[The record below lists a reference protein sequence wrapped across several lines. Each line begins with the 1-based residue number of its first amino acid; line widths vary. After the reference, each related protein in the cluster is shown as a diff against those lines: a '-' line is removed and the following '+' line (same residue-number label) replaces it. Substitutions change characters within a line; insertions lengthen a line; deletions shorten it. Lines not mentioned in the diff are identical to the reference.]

1 MSSCRRLPSAA
12 IEAEAEAAVGVGEAE
27 VGGAEGVGAGT
38 AARERGQSGAC
49 AWRGRR
55 RRRTTTRHKRYFE
68 IARAYSAVSRT
79 AVYFGWGC
87 LRLPCTLPVPPHR
100 PPSGTDCSRRPM
112 PHQSASA
119 QSGIGHRSGTQRI
132 PGRLWSQQSGAQSAK
147 ANFKTNIFFNFIPDS
162 YRYSH
167 QSPLTRTT
175 HETHH
180 AHTKH
185 VPNTHT
191 LAHTARSHTHAT
203 PVRTHT
209 RNQPKLHTTE
219 RQLNGTT
226 RLTR

>member
-55 RRRTTTRHKRYFE
+55 RRRTTTRHKKYFE

-79 AVYFGWGC
+79 AVYMYFGWGC
-87 LRLPCTLPVPPHR
+87 LRLPCTSLPPHR

-119 QSGIGHRSGTQRI
+119 QPGIGHRSGIQRI
-132 PGRLWSQQSGAQSAK
+132 PGRLGSAERSAKCKGKLQQVNAPGGNYSLYKSATYKMNGISIRNDDWECVSGTSYLSVRLSARRLPFRVGAQVSRAK
-147 ANFKTNIFFNFIPDS
+147 
-162 YRYSH
+162 H
-167 QSPLTRTT
+167 LC
-175 HETHH
+175 
-180 AHTKH
+180 AHI
-185 VPNTHT
+185 
-191 LAHTARSHTHAT
+191 SCS
-203 PVRTHT
+203 
-209 RNQPKLHTTE
+209 
-219 RQLNGTT
+219 
-226 RLTR
+226 